1 MAVLTRPL
9 SASEVQKAK
18 PAEKDYELFDGQGL
32 TLMVKTTGKKIWRF
46 RYKRPGST
54 SRTTI
59 TLGYFPAMSL
69 ASARTV
75 HAEHLAL
82 LVKGVDPQKLEQEE
96 AEREKMAVDGLFINV
111 ATKWFAVKKTSGIS
125 EVHADDIWK
134 SLERDVFPALGQT
147 PVTELKA
154 HILIAALEPVR
165 ARGALETLRRLTQRI
180 NEILKFAINSGLLDA
195 NPASTIG
202 DVFEKPKKQHMATIR
217 PERLPEL
224 VQRIETT
231 NLSLMTRYL
240 IKWQLLTLVRP
251 GEASGTMWSEI
262 DTEKKLW
269 TIPPERMKKRREHIV
284 PLTDEMLWILE
295 QLKPI
300 SGHSPFLFP
309 GRIKPTQPMN
319 SETVNKAL
327 RRMGYCGE
335 LVSHGFRAL
344 GSTTLNEAGFSPDV
358 IEAVLAHADTNQTR
372 AAYNRSTYLEQRTD
386 VMAWWSQRVCGIP
399 SERLVCGR
407 AA

>member
-9 SASEVQKAK
+9 SASEVRKAK

-32 TLMVKTTGKKIWRF
+32 TLFVRTSGKKIWRL
-46 RYKRPGST
+46 RYKRPGSA

-69 ASARTV
+69 ASARAL
-75 HAEHLAL
+75 HAEQLAL
-82 LVKGVDPQKLEQEE
+82 LVKGIDPQKLEQQE

-111 ATKWFAVKKTSGIS
+111 ATKWFAVKKASGIS
-125 EVHADDIWK
+125 AVHADDIWK
-134 SLERDVFPALGQT
+134 SLERDVFPVLGQT

-154 HILIAALEPVR
+154 HTLIAALEPVR
-165 ARGALETLRRLTQRI
+165 VRGALETLRRLTQRI

-202 DVFEKPKKQHMATIR
+202 EVFEKPKKQHMPTIR

-224 VQRIETT
+224 MQRFENT
-231 NLSLMTRYL
+231 NLSLMTRHL
-240 IKWQLLTLVRP
+240 LKWQLLTLVRP
-251 GEASGTMWSEI
+251 GEAAGAKWCEI

-269 TIPPERMKKRREHIV
+269 TIPPERMKKRREHLV
-284 PLTDEMLWILE
+284 PLSPQALALLE
-295 QLKPI
+295 QLKPL
-300 SGHSPFLFP
+300 SRNSPFLFP
-309 GRIKPTQPMN
+309 GRVRRDQPMN

-327 RRMGYCGE
+327 HRMGLGGE

-344 GSTTLNEAGFSPDV
+344 GSTTLNEAGFLPDV

-372 AAYNRSTYLEQRTD
+372 AAYNRSTYLAQRVD
-386 VMAWWSQRVCGIP
+386 VMAWWGQKISD
-399 SERLVCGR
+399 